1 MLEAWAAADRALW
14 LQQLRDVASR
24 SQTRKFVILLSIFI
38 NSESDTSEEPFFTQH
53 PVFATEDD
61 SEDDSLSQN
70 EDDHPPASTQRK
82 GKLYLS
88 FYL

>member
-1 MLEAWAAADRALW
+1 M
-14 LQQLRDVASR
+14 ASR
-24 SQTRKFVILLSIFI
+24 SQTCKFVILLSMFI

-53 PVFATEDD
+53 PVFETEDD

-70 EDDHPPASTQRK
+70 EDDHPPASMQHK

-88 FYL
+88 CYL

>member
-1 MLEAWAAADRALW
+1 M
-14 LQQLRDVASR
+14 
-24 SQTRKFVILLSIFI
+24 FI
-38 NSESDTSEEPFFTQH
+38 NSESDTSEEPFYTQH
-53 PVFATEDD
+53 PVFETEDD

-82 GKLYLS
+82 GKLYSS